1 MMSSAARH
9 LGIDEVAIR
18 KINAPSDGS
27 LYGIADTKEQPRQ
40 RVTTARVRE
49 ALERGA
55 QLFNWTERQK
65 RSGLRHGSKVT
76 GVSATVGAFVS
87 GFAGFDGLL
96 VIKADGKVYVHQG
109 IGNLGTHSVMDTA
122 RVAAEVLGGP
132 WENYEIV
139 WGNTANSLPWSSQ
152 QDGSQTT
159 HAHTRANYAA
169 ALDAKRKLQEIA
181 AKDLGGTPDSYDV
194 GNGRVYQRDR
204 PGRALTF
211 ARAAERAI
219 LLGGKYDG
227 HDVSSKLHPVTVA
240 SAAALAGQGLM
251 GVAKDEF
258 PQRGDI
264 YSFIAAFAEVEVDTD
279 TGEHRIVEYLPVA
292 DVGTVLHP
300 RSLGA
305 QLHGGAI
312 QGFGHARTQNIVY
325 EPRYGKL
332 LSRRF
337 YQNKPPTILDI
348 PLEMEWEALNIPE
361 SSNPV
366 GAKGVGE
373 VAGLAGSAAVLCA
386 IQNAIGSRAVL
397 RTPVTPNRILDA
409 IAAETATPARL
420 TTYA

>member
-1 MMSSAARH
+1 
-9 LGIDEVAIR
+9 
-18 KINAPSDGS
+18 
-27 LYGIADTKEQPRQ
+27 
-40 RVTTARVRE
+40 
-49 ALERGA
+49 
-55 QLFNWTERQK
+55 
-65 RSGLRHGSKVT
+65 
-76 GVSATVGAFVS
+76 
-87 GFAGFDGLL
+87 
-96 VIKADGKVYVHQG
+96 
-109 IGNLGTHSVMDTA
+109 
-122 RVAAEVLGGP
+122 
-132 WENYEIV
+132 
-139 WGNTANSLPWSSQ
+139 
-152 QDGSQTT
+152 
-159 HAHTRANYAA
+159 
-169 ALDAKRKLQEIA
+169 
-181 AKDLGGTPDSYDV
+181 
-194 GNGRVYQRDR
+194 
-204 PGRALTF
+204 
-211 ARAAERAI
+211 
-219 LLGGKYDG
+219 
-227 HDVSSKLHPVTVA
+227 
-240 SAAALAGQGLM
+240 M

-258 PQRGDI
+258 PHRGDI

-312 QGFGHARTQNIVY
+312 QGFGHALTQNIVY

-337 YQNKPPTILDI
+337 HHNKPPTILDI
-348 PLEMEWEALNIPE
+348 PLEMGWEALNIPE
-361 SSNPV
+361 TSNPV